1 MIAGLI
7 LAGGEARRLGGA
19 DKALVAL
26 GGKTMLGHL
35 LVRLELQ
42 AGVVAISAN
51 GDPARFAA
59 FGKPVLGDGPFAG
72 QGPLAGL
79 LAGLDWAA
87 GLGAEELLT
96 VPCDTPFVPVDLV
109 ARLAPAPARAASGG
123 QPHHL
128 VALWPVAARVA
139 LRARLHETAARGV
152 AAFSATLGMRTVAFS
167 PVAFAGGA
175 WDPFL
180 NINTPE
186 DLAAARD
193 FLEQSENG
201 G

>member
-1 MIAGLI
+1 VIAGLI
-7 LAGGEARRLGGA
+7 LAGGEGRRLGGA
-19 DKALVAL
+19 DKALVSL
-26 GGKTMLGHL
+26 GAETLLGHL
-35 LVRLELQ
+35 LARLDGQ
-42 AGVVAISAN
+42 VGAVAISAN
-51 GDPARFAA
+51 GDSVRFAA

-87 GLGAEELLT
+87 ELGAGELLT
-96 VPCDTPFVPVDLV
+96 VPCDTPFVPADLV
-109 ARLAPAPARAASGG
+109 ARLGRSPARAASGG

-139 LRARLHETAARGV
+139 LRARLSETAARGV
-152 AAFSATLGMRTVAFS
+152 AEFSASLGMRTVAFS
-167 PVAFAGGA
+167 SVAFAGAA

-186 DLAAARD
+186 DLAMARD
-193 FLEQSENG
+193 FLGRSENRG
-201 G
+201 